1 MQDADGNE
9 DGRVAQVNRGPG
21 HVSMDGSPVRLPL
34 SERLRTC
41 NVLELLGLY
50 VYCPS
55 L

>member
-1 MQDADGNE
+1 MQGADGSE
-9 DGRVAQVNRGPG
+9 DGRIAQVNRGPG
-21 HVSMDGSPVRLPL
+21 HVSIDRSPVRLPL

-41 NVLELLGLY
+41 NVLELLGFH